1 MKNYTLRASFRVFSR
16 VVSTVVLMTITTV
29 SHATTL
35 SFENIT
41 NNNNVDLTGQLSVD
55 VNSIGTTGVEFTF
68 YNNVGL
74 DSSLTDI
81 YFDLGSNLIFSD
93 ISITNDSDGLASID
107 DVYFKEGA
115 KTPVLPGANGNP
127 LNFTSDYD
135 AGAKNVKKGL
145 DQGGEW
151 ITFLATLGTDVTSG
165 NTFTYADFMAGLFD
179 GTYRIGVKLQ
189 SIEDACPTGV
199 DDCANDSDSYVNV
212 VPVPAAGILFAS
224 ALFGLGVIGRRKK
237 KLTKTTMVSV
247 FTRTS

>member
-1 MKNYTLRASFRVFSR
+1 MINPTLRANFKVFSR
-16 VVSTVVLMTITTV
+16 VIITVVLMIMATV

-93 ISITNDSDGLASID
+93 ISITNDSDGLAIID
-107 DVYFKEGA
+107 DVDFKEGA
-115 KTPVLPGANGNP
+115 KTAVLPGANGNP

-135 AGAKNVKKGL
+135 TGAKNVKKGL
-145 DQGGEW
+145 DQDGEW
-151 ITFLATLGTDVTSG
+151 VTFLATLG
-165 NTFTYADFMAGLFD
+165 NNFTYAELMSGLFD

-189 SIEDACPTGV
+189 SIGDACPTGV

-212 VPVPAAGILFAS
+212 VPIPAAGILFAS

-237 KLTKTTMVSV
+237 KDTKTTMVSV